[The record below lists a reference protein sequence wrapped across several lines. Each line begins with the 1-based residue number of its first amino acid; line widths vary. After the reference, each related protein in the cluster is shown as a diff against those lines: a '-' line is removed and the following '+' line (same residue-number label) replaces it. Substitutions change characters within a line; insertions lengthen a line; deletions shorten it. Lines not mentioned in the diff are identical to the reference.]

1 MISTQMRMM
10 INFVIEVECDW
21 GGKYRGLKRNADI
34 LFLQLVG
41 TGDFSCHS
49 FSSTYI
55 YFFSLVSSFSEFF
68 RINNWAKKEIELKQW
83 TS

>member
-21 GGKYRGLKRNADI
+21 GGKYRGLKRTADI

-55 YFFSLVSSFSEFF
+55 YFFSLVSVVFQNFLEL
-68 RINNWAKKEIELKQW
+68 ITGLKKK
-83 TS
+83 